1 MTDDSERDSGRSQR
15 PAPPYVRRP
24 GDLWREELPPITR
37 YLYDS
42 SSEPADPAQPT
53 FEPAFEPAFEL
64 SGQPKE
70 PREPVLESMEW
81 TSQYPAA
88 RKPAPAPAERDQ
100 SGAWILEEWEQY
112 DWKKAATLTAD
123 QDIVA
128 AQQAWGDLEWES
140 DAAAATRQR
149 PPELV
154 ATILEGIARRI
165 RAGELRVNGTPGMS
179 EEAALAAVLATLL
192 GLRR

>member
-37 YLYDS
+37 YLYDYS
-42 SSEPADPAQPT
+42 TEPSEPT
-53 FEPAFEPAFEL
+53 FEPAFEL
-64 SGQPKE
+64 SGPGKE
-70 PREPVLESMEW
+70 RREPILQSIEW

-88 RKPAPAPAERDQ
+88 TKPTPVPTERDQ

-140 DAAAATRQR
+140 DTAVAARQR
-149 PPELV
+149 APEMV

-165 RAGELRVNGTPGMS
+165 RAGELRVTGTPEMS

-192 GLRR
+192 GLRK